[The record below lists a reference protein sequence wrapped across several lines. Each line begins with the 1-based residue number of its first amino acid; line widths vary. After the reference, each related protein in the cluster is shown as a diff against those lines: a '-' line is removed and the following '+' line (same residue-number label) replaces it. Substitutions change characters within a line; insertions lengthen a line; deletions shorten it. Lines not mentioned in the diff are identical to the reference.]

1 VNDDGTD
8 KDLQESKKIGGD
20 TPKNS
25 PKIKMRLGEG
35 TTKSLAL
42 SNTHH
47 DFTNENFVIP
57 VHYGEKT

>member
-1 VNDDGTD
+1 MECLGT
-8 KDLQESKKIGGD
+8 KNEIAKEVL
-20 TPKNS
+20 TKNS